1 MKTQHIDPILQLISD
16 IDDAKIELEELQE
29 SGDLEEVFT
38 LALEIEDMEQELT
51 RLRCSCC

>member
-29 SGDLEEVFT
+29 SGDLEEVFS
-38 LALEIEDMEQELT
+38 LALEIADMEQELL
-51 RLRCSCC
+51 RLRCS

>member
-29 SGDLEEVFT
+29 SGDLEEVSA
-38 LALEIEDMEQELT
+38 LAFEIADMEQELM
-51 RLRCSCC
+51 RLRCS

>member
-38 LALEIEDMEQELT
+38 LSLEIADMEQELL